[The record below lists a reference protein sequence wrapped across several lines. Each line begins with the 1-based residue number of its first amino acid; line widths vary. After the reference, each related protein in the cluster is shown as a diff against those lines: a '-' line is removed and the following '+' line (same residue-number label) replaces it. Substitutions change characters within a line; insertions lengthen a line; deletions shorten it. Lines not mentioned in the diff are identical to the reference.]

1 MKDEEQNVTELR
13 VLVSNRSGRIVS
25 TETKHPETGELV
37 PVKVDWEPLLGLEK
51 GTIRSLFEEVEAAR
65 RQAPQPPQ
73 GQPMVLILGGQVQAP
88 AAPAPSAVGV
98 RTHQDPAYPP
108 VTGIRTPGVAPSAP
122 RTAPPEAPPEADL
135 PWLHREEPQAP
146 PWLHPAPG
154 ARPTV
159 PWEAPADHAGD
170 AAVGIRLGEAPGV
183 LDDSGS
189 ETD

>member
-1 MKDEEQNVTELR
+1 M
-13 VLVSNRSGRIVS
+13 
-25 TETKHPETGELV
+25 

-65 RQAPQPPQ
+65 RQPPQ
-73 GQPMVLILGGQVQAP
+73 GQPMVVILGGQVQAQAP
-88 AAPAPSAVGV
+88 PAPSAVGV
-98 RTHQDPAYPP
+98 RTHQDTTYPP

-122 RTAPPEAPPEADL
+122 QSASPAADL
-135 PWLHREEPQAP
+135 PWLHREEREVP

-154 ARPTV
+154 ARPTA
-159 PWEAPADHAGD
+159 PWEAPADHAGE

-189 ETD
+189 ETE